1 MSMGKDSK
9 SIETKKEPKDSPES
23 KGQIL
28 SRKSWI
34 RKMAATIG
42 ALSLGAYGIYKSQ
55 EKRMKT
61 SVIRQSVPL
70 GFQWP
75 TSDPFLFCV
84 HHEDHY
90 PKGNG
95 KFGPNASLA
104 GRDMGQDFAGKDGWR
119 MYHGDDV
126 PGFPGH
132 PHRGFETV
140 TVVQRGIVDHAD
152 SLGAA
157 GRYGDGDV
165 QWMTAGAGVQHS
177 EMFPLLHEDKENPME
192 LFQIWLNLPKKDKF
206 APPHF
211 TMLWNESIPVRT
223 NEDSKGN
230 RWKVKTVAG
239 SLFGDKPLAPPPNS
253 WASNPKNEV
262 GIYILDFD
270 AGVEF
275 KVPGSSPGLN
285 RNVYYF
291 RGSGLQMNGSIVP
304 GSHMFQVPSEE
315 ELVLENG
322 KEAGKILILEGRPIA
337 EPVVQYG
344 PFVMNTP
351 EEIQT
356 AFNDY
361 RRTQFGGWPWQSSDP
376 VHVGKGRFAKHADGR
391 EELPS

>member
-1 MSMGKDSK
+1 
-9 SIETKKEPKDSPES
+9 
-23 KGQIL
+23 
-28 SRKSWI
+28 
-34 RKMAATIG
+34 
-42 ALSLGAYGIYKSQ
+42 
-55 EKRMKT
+55 MKT

-95 KFGPNASLA
+95 KFGPDASLA

-192 LFQIWLNLPKKDKF
+192 LFQICSTYLKRISLLLRILRCF
-206 APPHF
+206 G
-211 TMLWNESIPVRT
+211 M
-223 NEDSKGN
+223 
-230 RWKVKTVAG
+230 KV
-239 SLFGDKPLAPPPNS
+239 
-253 WASNPKNEV
+253 
-262 GIYILDFD
+262 
-270 AGVEF
+270 
-275 KVPGSSPGLN
+275 
-285 RNVYYF
+285 F
-291 RGSGLQMNGSIVP
+291 R
-304 GSHMFQVPSEE
+304 SEQT
-315 ELVLENG
+315 
-322 KEAGKILILEGRPIA
+322 KILRATAGR
-337 EPVVQYG
+337 
-344 PFVMNTP
+344 
-351 EEIQT
+351 
-356 AFNDY
+356 
-361 RRTQFGGWPWQSSDP
+361 
-376 VHVGKGRFAKHADGR
+376 
-391 EELPS
+391 